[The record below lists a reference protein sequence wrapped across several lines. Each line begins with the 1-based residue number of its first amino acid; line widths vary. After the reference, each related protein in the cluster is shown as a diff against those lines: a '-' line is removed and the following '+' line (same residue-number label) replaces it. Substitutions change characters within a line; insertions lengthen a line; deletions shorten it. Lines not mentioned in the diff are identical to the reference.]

1 MEYLIAGVDEV
12 GRGPLAGPVVA
23 AAVILHPEHP
33 IEGLKDSKLLS
44 LKQRE
49 KLFIEITERSLCWS
63 LGRVEVE
70 EIDAINI
77 HYASLLAM
85 QRAVANLATK
95 PNKVLVDGK
104 FPPELEYE
112 TQAIIGGDNLEP
124 AISAASIVAKV
135 IRDREMRY
143 QWHETYPQYGFA
155 QHNGYGTKQ
164 HLAALTKYG
173 ACPIH
178 RRSFKPV
185 KNTISPLPLAGEV
198 RVRA

>member
-23 AAVILHPEHP
+23 AAVIFYPDRP
-33 IEGLKDSKLLS
+33 ISGVKDSKLLS

-49 KLFIEITERSLCWS
+49 KLFIEITENVLCWS

-104 FPPELEYE
+104 FPPKLEYE
-112 TQAIIGGDNLEP
+112 CEAIIGGDHLEP
-124 AISAASIVAKV
+124 VISAASIIAKV

-143 QWHETYPQYGFA
+143 QWHESYPQYGFA

-164 HLAALTKYG
+164 HLAALIEHG
-173 ACPIH
+173 PCPIH
-178 RRSFKPV
+178 RRSFAPV
-185 KNTISPLPLAGEV
+185 KAALRKILTAKN
-198 RVRA
+198 